1 MTNIPVH
8 NVHLDGEWRLNVD
21 DEINYINI
29 FAEDVREYPA
39 REYDTVNSEIEE
51 LKYKFDAL
59 LNSVNAVL
67 LKLQE
72 CARRE
77 DLVDDMGGSL
87 DEFIERFVVH

>member
-1 MTNIPVH
+1 MPVD
-8 NVHLDGEWRLNVD
+8 VQELEGVLYATRDEFGARICRLEEDIREEPMRAYNTIST
-21 DEINYINI
+21 EI
-29 FAEDVREYPA
+29 A
-39 REYDTVNSEIEE
+39 E
-51 LKYKFDAL
+51 LKYKFEAL
-59 LNSVNAVL
+59 FNDVNAVL

>member
-1 MTNIPVH
+1 MPVR
-8 NVHLDGEWRLNVD
+8 VEPIDGNWQLVVD
-21 DEINYINI
+21 DARNYIDV
-29 FAEDVREYPA
+29 FEEDVREYPA
-39 REYDTVNSEIEE
+39 REYGTVNSEIEE

>member
-8 NVHLDGEWRLNVD
+8 NVHIDGKWQLNAD
-21 DEINYINI
+21 YG
-29 FAEDVREYPA
+29 
-39 REYDTVNSEIEE
+39 TVNSEIEE

>member
-1 MTNIPVH
+1 MPVD
-8 NVHLDGEWRLNVD
+8 VQELECVLYTTRDEFGSRIGRLEESVL
-21 DEINYINI
+21 
-29 FAEDVREYPA
+29 AEPMREYN
-39 REYDTVNSEIEE
+39 TVSSEVAE
-51 LKYKFDAL
+51 LKYKFEVLFND
-59 LNSVNAVL
+59 VNAVL